1 MKTNQEKYLKYY
13 YLGIISSF
21 IFIGGSFGILAFPKP
36 EQTETVVYPQE
47 SIMTNQ
53 QVNIVDLNNQKT
65 LNNKVNYSLPK
76 SSKKEISE
84 VKLTNKQEEIP
95 FVELDY
101 GKNKSNEEV
110 YYVKEEYGDTLKYY
124 ANMYGLDE
132 NLVIAIA
139 TLRKE
144 HNDEIDDEGK
154 IGIMGITFDAW
165 YGQTLTAY
173 DFYDNTSK
181 EFVFDDKIYSLEGN
195 IEAGCVIFQN
205 ELKKY
210 NYNILVGLQS
220 YQYGGYYMEQV
231 LSYYAQDN
239 NKTYEQVLNGTSIDW
254 MKYRSSYI
262 PDKDSEYIE
271 HVLSY
276 YTGSGII
283 EMKKTT
289 EDISKI
295 NLNKKVEL
303 LNKIK
308 GL

>member
-1 MKTNQEKYLKYY
+1 
-13 YLGIISSF
+13 
-21 IFIGGSFGILAFPKP
+21 
-36 EQTETVVYPQE
+36 
-47 SIMTNQ
+47 
-53 QVNIVDLNNQKT
+53 
-65 LNNKVNYSLPK
+65 
-76 SSKKEISE
+76 
-84 VKLTNKQEEIP
+84 
-95 FVELDY
+95 
-101 GKNKSNEEV
+101 
-110 YYVKEEYGDTLKYY
+110 
-124 ANMYGLDE
+124 MYGLDE

-139 TLRKE
+139 ILRKE
-144 HNDEIDDEGK
+144 HNDEIDEEGK